1 MQKGESFHLTE
12 ENHATL
18 GPVWL
23 VEPRT
28 EYTKRAEIVEP
39 RIEGQAALRGKIIP
53 TNGMRGIYVQTQV
66 NSIYTHTHG
75 IAFMHLWSPSDL
87 CPTSLKKCKRC
98 LWPRMFL
105 TQITSV
111 ILSERKNYR
120 VSMAHLW
127 LLWTHCQGHIKVLLS
142 LFPASNRHLPQHS
155 HSMSRPQVSMVTEK
169 RKAWIWLTQS
179 KEFGSSGT

>member
-1 MQKGESFHLTE
+1 MQKGKSFHLTE

-39 RIEGQAALRGKIIP
+39 RIEGQAALRGKVIP
-53 TNGMRGIYVQTQV
+53 TNGMRGAYVQTQV
-66 NSIYTHTHG
+66 NSVYTHTHG
-75 IAFMHLWSPSDL
+75 IAFMHLWPPSDL

-111 ILSERKNYR
+111 TLSEKKNTGFQWHIYGFFEPIVR
-120 VSMAHLW
+120 ATSKCCFHFF
-127 LLWTHCQGHIKVLLS
+127 LLLTGIYHSIATAWAGLR
-142 LFPASNRHLPQHS
+142 FP
-155 HSMSRPQVSMVTEK
+155 
-169 RKAWIWLTQS
+169 
-179 KEFGSSGT
+179 